1 MSEAGKSIQYPI
13 SKNRESEEREMK
25 PYSDTVQRTARK
37 GVGSAKKKKAA
48 VQKGI
53 AKVSTMVVVVC

>member
-1 MSEAGKSIQYPI
+1 
-13 SKNRESEEREMK
+13 MK

>member
-1 MSEAGKSIQYPI
+1 
-13 SKNRESEEREMK
+13 MK

-53 AKVSTMVVVVC
+53 AKVSCGGMLEPVTYTVYHPVV

>member
-1 MSEAGKSIQYPI
+1 
-13 SKNRESEEREMK
+13 MK

-37 GVGSAKKKKAA
+37 GVGSAKKKAA

-53 AKVSTMVVVVC
+53 AKVSEHNGCGGTLEPATC